1 MQYGFMPGRWS
12 VDAVFVLRRLTEKFR
27 AKNKKLFFIFVDL
40 EKAFDQVSRE
50 VTHLAL
56 VISFCKSCKTAVSVD
71 GELSSSSIV
80 KAGVHQRS
88 ALRPLLFIM
97 AMDVLTED
105 VTDGSLMEFLYT
117 DNLVFCG
124 EWLYEVTGK
133 YGRWKKYSGKKGLR
147 VNIDET
153 KGMQLLFGKR
163 SSVLK
168 VDPCCVCDERVG
180 CNSIPHMKC
189 QRWVHC
195 HCCDVPRQ
203 MSLL

>member
-88 ALRPLLFIM
+88 ALRSLLFIM

-105 VTDGSLMEFLYT
+105 VTDGSLMEFLYA

-124 EWLYEVTGK
+124 E
-133 YGRWKKYSGKKGLR
+133 
-147 VNIDET
+147 
-153 KGMQLLFGKR
+153 
-163 SSVLK
+163 
-168 VDPCCVCDERVG
+168 
-180 CNSIPHMKC
+180 
-189 QRWVHC
+189 
-195 HCCDVPRQ
+195 
-203 MSLL
+203 